1 MLSAADNLDASGGA
15 QSIRIQNPDE
25 IVIGTE
31 SRCVVVG
38 NLQTGLTA
46 GSLFGDYRIES
57 FVARGGMGVIYKAT
71 QLALQRTVALKL
83 VAPELAHD
91 EAFRERFKREAMLA
105 AALDH
110 PSILPVYEAG
120 EIDGQLF
127 LAMRYVLG
135 TDLDSLIRSEG
146 ALAPERAAVIIAQV
160 AGALDA
166 AHTRGLVHRDV
177 KPANILIAEEYGEER
192 AYLTDFGLTKSVA
205 TGAHLTKTGY
215 VVGTLDYVA
224 PEQVQG
230 GSVDSRA
237 DTYALA
243 CVLFHAVTG
252 HVPFDRPGDVAKMRA
267 HLSDPPPSAA
277 TVSPAVSA
285 ELDGVIRRGM
295 AKQPAERYP
304 SSGELARVA
313 RAAVAPTVPGQLGRT
328 ELDVTQIDQPF
339 LEAPRR
345 AAAEPVTGDRPG
357 NGRSHAPLR
366 PFGGGRGWLYVA
378 GVLAVL
384 SIGAVIAIASSGG
397 GQNSTNVGPTP
408 PGATAASTATA
419 AALTTAST
427 SISTTITTSASAQ
440 AAAYHAQVASIIPH
454 MHAVFR
460 RFPKGSDFGKPVFS
474 GTALSVAAGL
484 RGIADDLDALSPPP
498 SVLLDHEALVTH
510 LHEMEQAFRSLAADS
525 DNRDFTGAQR
535 DLDKSRIAL
544 ARISASVRRV
554 RAVG

>member
-1 MLSAADNLDASGGA
+1 MGA
-15 QSIRIQNPDE
+15 
-25 IVIGTE
+25 
-31 SRCVVVG
+31 VVG

-46 GSLFGDYRIES
+46 GSLLGGYRIES

-105 AALDH
+105 ASLDH

-127 LAMRYVLG
+127 LAMRYVVG
-135 TDLDSLIRSEG
+135 TDLDNLIQRERT
-146 ALAPERAAVIIAQV
+146 LAPERATAIIAQV

-166 AHTRGLVHRDV
+166 AHSRGLVHRDV
-177 KPANILIAEEYGEER
+177 KPGNILIAEEYGEER

-205 TGAHLTKTGY
+205 TGAHLTRTGY

-230 GSVDSRA
+230 GSVDGRA

-243 CVLFHAVTG
+243 CVLYRAVTG
-252 HVPFDRPGDVAKMRA
+252 HVPFDRPGDVAKMWA
-267 HLSDPPPSAA
+267 HLNDPPPSAGA
-277 TVSPAVSA
+277 ISPAASA

-295 AKQPAERYP
+295 AKRPEERYA
-304 SSGELARVA
+304 SSGELARAA
-313 RAAVAPTVPGQLGRT
+313 RAAVAPTVPGQVGRT

-339 LEAPRR
+339 LEAPRP
-345 AAAEPVTGDRPG
+345 AAAEPVRGDRPE
-357 NGRSHAPLR
+357 NGRRRPPLR
-366 PFGGGRGWLYVA
+366 AFGGGRGWLYVA

-384 SIGAVIAIASSGG
+384 AIGAVIAISSSGG
-397 GQNSTNVGPTP
+397 GQKSATAGLTP
-408 PGATAASTATA
+408 PATTAAP
-419 AALTTAST
+419 LTTASGST
-427 SISTTITTSASAQ
+427 STTTTASASAQ
-440 AAAYHAQVASIIPH
+440 AAAYHAQVASIIPR

-460 RFPKGSDFGKPVFS
+460 RFPKGSDFGKQVFS
-474 GTALSVAAGL
+474 RTALSVAAGL

-498 SVLLDHEALVTH
+498 SVLVDNEALVTH
-510 LHEMEQAFRSLAADS
+510 LHEMEQAFRSLAADG
-525 DNRDFTGAQR
+525 DNRDFTGAQK
-535 DLDKSRIAL
+535 DLDKSKVAL
-544 ARISASVRRV
+544 ARINASVRRV